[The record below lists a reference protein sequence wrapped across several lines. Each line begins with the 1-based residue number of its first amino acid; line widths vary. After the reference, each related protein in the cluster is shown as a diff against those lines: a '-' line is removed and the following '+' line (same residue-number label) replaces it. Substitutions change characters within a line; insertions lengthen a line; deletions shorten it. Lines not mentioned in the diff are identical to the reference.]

1 MKLTGLYQ
9 TKAKQYHN
17 IVCILKFFS
26 SLKRTEFLNLSTTDQ
41 HFGPGNSL
49 LQEAFLWIVGCL
61 AAHLVS
67 TH

>member
-49 LQEAFLWIVGCL
+49 LQEAFL
-61 AAHLVS
+61 
-67 TH
+67 